1 MKPLTKE
8 QKAKVAREQFC
19 RTCGDKATDGHHV
32 IPRSVSHRTDTVDAV
47 IPVCRRC
54 HTGIHANA
62 IDVLSRLTVE
72 EQADTVF
79 ASGSLALAWRRLGH
93 R

>member
-1 MKPLTKE
+1 MKPLTKA
-8 QKAKVAREQFC
+8 QKAKVADEQFC
-19 RTCGDKATDGHHV
+19 RTCGQKATDGHHV

-62 IDVLSRLTVE
+62 IDVLSRLTVD
-72 EQADTVF
+72 EQSDAVI
-79 ASGSLALAWRRLGH
+79 AAGSLATAWKRLGH